1 MDVKDIS
8 IIVYFISMAIFICIT
23 IYYIFQLIKLHQTRE
38 RLLLEKK
45 ILENKKELLDIM
57 SDLNK
62 TYSALF
68 SYLLSKVDNGEDKDA
83 KI

>member
-8 IIVYFISMAIFICIT
+8 IIIYFISMAIFICIT
-23 IYYIFQLIKLHQTRE
+23 IYYIFQLIKLHQTKE

-45 ILENKKELLDIM
+45 ILENKKELLDII

-62 TYSALF
+62 TYSVLF

-83 KI
+83 KV

>member
-8 IIVYFISMAIFICIT
+8 IIIYFISMAIFICIT
-23 IYYIFQLIKLHQTRE
+23 IYYIFQLIKLHQTKE

-45 ILENKKELLDIM
+45 ILENKKELLDII

-62 TYSALF
+62 THSALF

-83 KI
+83 EI